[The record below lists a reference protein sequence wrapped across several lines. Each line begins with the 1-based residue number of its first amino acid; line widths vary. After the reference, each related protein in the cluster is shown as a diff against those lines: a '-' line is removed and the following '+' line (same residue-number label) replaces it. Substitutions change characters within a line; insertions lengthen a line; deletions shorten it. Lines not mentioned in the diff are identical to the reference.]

1 MFYSIFALNMYFDTK
16 QTFTPRSSPIGNG
29 KTKNMLS
36 TITLGLFRWNN
47 IILSTGFSKLMDE
60 GAENSKLKGHLPS
73 LDLMILPRH
82 LLSQT
87 EPV

>member
-1 MFYSIFALNMYFDTK
+1 MATE
-16 QTFTPRSSPIGNG
+16 

-36 TITLGLFRWNN
+36 TITLGLFRWNS